1 MIDEET
7 LQITIPY
14 TPRPLWRDVIHP
26 ALDSH
31 RFAVLVCHRRFGKT
45 VGTVNQMIKA
55 AITCKKTA
63 PHYAY
68 IAPYRNQA
76 KMIAWQYLKHY
87 TSVIPGRKV
96 NESEL
101 YIEFP
106 SLHKRWP
113 GARLYIV
120 GADHPDALRGTY
132 FDGAILD
139 EYAQIKKEIWDEI
152 IRPALADREGWAV
165 FIGTPKGQNAFYE
178 MYQRAQR
185 EEAWF
190 SCLYTVAESGVLP
203 QSEVD
208 DMARDMTEMAIRQEL
223 YCDFSASASDIVIP
237 IDLVTRGASRE
248 LTAADVRGQP
258 VVMGVDVA
266 RFGDDATVITIR
278 QGLHCLPQKVF
289 RGLDTMQAADRVIVA
304 MREHNPQAVFV
315 DVGAMGAGVI
325 DRLRQ
330 LHYNNVT
337 EINFAGQAMDA
348 DRYANRRAEMYFKV
362 RDWLESG
369 GAIPNEPTLK
379 AELSVVEYH
388 FTPAGKIQLEPK
400 DKIKEKI
407 GKSPDLADSLAL
419 TFAAPFNVP
428 GGRGWEEEE
437 EEEYDPLAEYR

>member
-1 MIDEET
+1 MK
-7 LQITIPY
+7 ITIPY

-45 VGTVNQMIKA
+45 VGTVNHMIKS
-55 AITCKKTA
+55 AILCTKTA
-63 PHYAY
+63 PHFAY
-68 IAPYRNQA
+68 IAPFRNQA

-101 YIEFP
+101 YIELP
-106 SLHKRWP
+106 TQHARWP

-132 FDGAILD
+132 FDGAVLD

-152 IRPALADREGWAV
+152 IRPALADREGWAI
-165 FIGTPKGQNAFYE
+165 FIGTPKGQNSFFE

-185 EEAWF
+185 EESWF
-190 SCLYTVAESGVLP
+190 SCLYRVDESGVLP
-203 QSEVD
+203 QSEID
-208 DMARDMTEMAIRQEL
+208 DMSRDMTEMAIRQEL
-223 YCDFSASASDIVIP
+223 YCDFSASASDVVIP
-237 IDLVTRGASRE
+237 IDLVTQGAARE

-266 RFGDDATVITIR
+266 RFGDDATVVTIR
-278 QGLHCLPQKVF
+278 QGLHCMRQQVF

-304 MREHNPQAVFV
+304 MRQYSPAAVYI

-330 LHYNNVT
+330 LHYTVT
-337 EINFAGQAMDA
+337 EINFAGQAMDS
-348 DRYANRRAEMYFKV
+348 DRYANRRAEMYFKCKE
-362 RDWLESG
+362 WLESG

-379 AELSVVEYH
+379 AELSVVEYK
-388 FTPAGKIQLEPK
+388 FTPSGKIQLEPK
-400 DKIKEKI
+400 DRIKEKI
-407 GKSPDLADSLAL
+407 GKSPDLADSLVL
-419 TFAAPFNVP
+419 TFAAPLNVA
-428 GGRGWEEEE
+428 GMRELDEDEEV
-437 EEEYDPLAEYR
+437 YNPLADYE